1 MRTWFL
7 TFLMLLAL
15 ALPSAARA
23 ADPSPELRQRTAELL
38 QLLRGEEAPE
48 KLFTPAFLAEI
59 PAERMKAIAA
69 QLSGS
74 YGRPAGIAS
83 IDARSG
89 LSAVLVVDY
98 PKATARVEL
107 VLDPA
112 APHLVTSL
120 LISAIEAKAQSADAL
135 IPAFRALPGRISLSA
150 APLDDEPPHRLV
162 AVNPEQALAIGS
174 DFKLFILAE
183 LVREVR
189 DGERKWSDVVPLS
202 AHSLPS
208 GILQSWPKGAPIT
221 LHSLAALMISQSD
234 NTAADA
240 LLALVGREK
249 VEAQVSEL
257 ILRPDPRNGPF
268 LSTREAF
275 LLKAADPAVLQA
287 WRAADEKGRRAI
299 LRTLAGADVDRLD
312 LTRFNANPIAIDSV
326 EWFASADDLL
336 RTLDWIR
343 RNGDKTALDLLAIN
357 PGLPAASGNF
367 AYLGYKGGSESGVLA
382 MAFLARRKDGSWA
395 GAAAIWNDPAAP
407 VAEARLAALM
417 APLLTFL
424 R

>member
-1 MRTWFL
+1 MRTWFFKL
-7 TFLMLLAL
+7 LMLLAL
-15 ALPSAARA
+15 ALPTTARA

-38 QLLRGEEAPE
+38 QVLRGEEAPE
-48 KLFTPAFLAEI
+48 KLFAPAFLAEI

-74 YGRPAGIAS
+74 YGRPAGITLM
-83 IDARSG
+83 DAKSG

-120 LISAIEAKAQSADAL
+120 LISAIEAKAQSAEAL
-135 IPAFRALPGRISLSA
+135 VPAFRALPGRISLSA

-189 DGERKWSDVVPLS
+189 DGRRKWSDVVPLT

-208 GILQSWPKGAPIT
+208 GILQNWPKGAPIT
-221 LHSLAALMISQSD
+221 LHSLASLMISQSD

-249 VEAQVSEL
+249 VEAQVSGL
-257 ILRPDPRNGPF
+257 ILRPDPRNRPF

-275 LLKAADPAVLQA
+275 LLKASEPALLEA
-287 WRAADEKGRRAI
+287 WKAADEKGRRAI
-299 LRTLAGADVDRLD
+299 LRTLAGDVDRLD

-343 RNGDKTALDLLAIN
+343 RNGDKTALDILAIN
-357 PGLPAASGNF
+357 PGLPAAAGNF

>member
-1 MRTWFL
+1 MGIWIL
-7 TFLMLLAL
+7 KLLILLAL
-15 ALPSAARA
+15 AFPGGARA
-23 ADPSPELRQRTAELL
+23 ADPSPELRQRSAELL
-38 QLLRGEEAPE
+38 QVLRGEEAPE
-48 KLFTPAFLAEI
+48 KLFAPAFLAQI

-74 YGRPAGIAS
+74 YGRPGGIAS
-83 IDARSG
+83 IDAKSG
-89 LSAVLVVDY
+89 LSAILIVDY

-120 LISAIEAKAQSADAL
+120 LISAIEAKAESAEAL
-135 IPAFRALPGRISLSA
+135 VAGFRALPGRISLSA

-162 AVNPEQALAIGS
+162 QANADQALAVGS

-189 DGERKWSDVVPLS
+189 AGERKWSDVVPLS

-249 VEAQVSEL
+249 VEALLPEL
-257 ILRPDPRNGPF
+257 SLRPDPRNRPF

-275 LLKAADPAVLQA
+275 LLKAADPALLQA
-287 WRAADEKGRRAI
+287 WKAVDEKGRRAI

-312 LTRFNANPIAIDSV
+312 LTRFNANPIAIDAV
-326 EWFASADDLL
+326 EWFASADDLV

-343 RNGDKTALDLLAIN
+343 RSGDKTALDILAIN
-357 PGLPAASGNF
+357 PGLPAASVNF

-382 MAFLARRKDGSWA
+382 MAFLVRRKDGSWA
-395 GAAAIWNDPAAP
+395 AAAAVWNDPAAP

-417 APLLTFL
+417 SPLLTFL